1 MHTPRHKTFRQ
12 RKRIVL
18 FACLVAIAGSSTAG
32 APSTWSN
39 SLGMAFRPI
48 PGGGGLLSVWETR
61 VQDFTAFVDATGH
74 EANERFFYYRDMS
87 WRMDTNDW
95 RSPGF
100 AQTPDHPVAGAS
112 WADAMAF
119 CDWLTLTERARGVIS
134 DVQRYRLPTEAE
146 WSAAAAGTP
155 NPYSLTNAA
164 NFHPV
169 LNSDPFDIT
178 APVGSFPPNPHGFY
192 DMAGNVWEYC
202 LDYAT
207 ASQPFRVIRGGSWQN
222 WHERYVGVHARGQCG
237 EQVRITLY
245 GFRIALVDD
254 SPP

>member
-1 MHTPRHKTFRQ
+1 MHVPRHKTFRQ
-12 RKRIVL
+12 RKGFILVVC
-18 FACLVAIAGSSTAG
+18 FMAMACTAT
-32 APSTWSN
+32 AEAQTIWSN

-48 PGGGGLLSVWETR
+48 PGRGELLSIWETR
-61 VQDFTAFVDATGH
+61 VRDFTAFTEATGH
-74 EANERFFYYRDMS
+74 SASDRFFYYRDRA

-100 AQTPDHPVAGAS
+100 PQTVAHPVVGVS

-119 CDWLTLTERARGVIS
+119 CDWLTLTERARGIIS
-134 DVQRYRLPTEAE
+134 DRQRYRLPTEAE

-155 NPYSLTNAA
+155 NPLTLTNAA
-164 NFHPV
+164 NYHPV
-169 LNSDPFDIT
+169 LNSDPFEVT

-202 LDYAT
+202 LDYANE
-207 ASQPFRVIRGGSWQN
+207 SQPFRVIRGGSWQN
-222 WHERYVGVHARGQCG
+222 WHERYVGVQARGQCG
-237 EQVRITLY
+237 DQVRITLY

-254 SPP
+254 AP